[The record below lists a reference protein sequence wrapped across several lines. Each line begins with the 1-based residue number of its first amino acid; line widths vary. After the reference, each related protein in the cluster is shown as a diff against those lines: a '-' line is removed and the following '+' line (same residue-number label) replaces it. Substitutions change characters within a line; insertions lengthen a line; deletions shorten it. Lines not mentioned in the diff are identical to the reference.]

1 MRALLGLPLLAGLGA
16 LLYRGPSMRSLA
28 VTPAT
33 VPAACG
39 RHCGVERWSVKTLSD
54 RDRGRVNFRPRP
66 TTVAA
71 LAALE
76 RPAFLPEGGRAKP
89 VERTTFVLRAYL
101 AGWQPEND
109 GDIHLILA
117 DPDQQTV
124 TMIAEIPDPEC
135 AGACA
140 SGFAQAYA
148 AARDTLSAG
157 LERPNP
163 EDRPIVVEV
172 TGVGFF
178 DRNHGQIGAA
188 PNFIELHP
196 VLSLRFVGE
205 AVIPATDGH
214 RPTAPHSRA
223 PP

>member
-76 RPAFLPEGGRAKP
+76 RPVFLPEGGRAKP

-135 AGACA
+135 AGGWDRWRCPPPTNRFEG
-140 SGFAQAYA
+140 SPLR
-148 AARDTLSAG
+148 AARVGSIPTQLAEA
-157 LERPNP
+157 LR
-163 EDRPIVVEV
+163 DRYVL
-172 TGVGFF
+172 
-178 DRNHGQIGAA
+178 DRELGRWGMATVYLAHDLKHDRFA
-188 PNFIELHP
+188 P
-196 VLSLRFVGE
+196 
-205 AVIPATDGH
+205 
-214 RPTAPHSRA
+214 
-223 PP
+223 